1 MENLYH
7 MLIRF
12 CLCLCLLACSQ
23 SNAEIVLSDDG
34 REVKLND
41 DGSWEYV
48 SGDRFATR
56 DDGSRIRLSEEGS
69 WQEVTDGR
77 KWMQARQLSKDPL
90 EDGAYS
96 FELAEVEIESVRSS
110 QQKNTRVRSQ
120 ILLTINVTSQQ
131 HLPPIELARDV
142 FKVSDSKG
150 RVYPIKDVALITAEN
165 KADQT
170 LSIRVIASGAPR
182 WWGVKYFRLEIDPGT
197 AGNVTGLVLIK
208 SMSEVTKKEVKV
220 LSSG

>member
-1 MENLYH
+1 MFR
-7 MLIRF
+7 RF

-23 SNAEIVLSDDG
+23 TNAEIVLSDDG

-56 DDGSRIRLSEEGS
+56 DDGSRIRLGEDGS
-69 WQEVTDGR
+69 WQEVTDER
-77 KWMQARQLSKDPL
+77 KWLTVSTQPRQLSKDRQ

-96 FELAEVEIESVRSS
+96 FELAEVEIESVRST

-120 ILLTINVTSQQ
+120 ILLIIKVTSQQ
-131 HLPPIELARDV
+131 HLPRIELARDL

-150 RVYPIKDVALITAEN
+150 RVYPIKDVSLITGEN
-165 KADQT
+165 KADET
-170 LSIRVIASGAPR
+170 LSFRVIASGAPR
-182 WWGVKYFRLEIDPGT
+182 WWGAKFFRLEIDPGT

-208 SMSEVTKKEVKV
+208 SMSEVTKKEVRA
-220 LSSG
+220 LSL